1 MKRIRMIHGVAAL
14 ALLLMSALPATAA
27 PTAYQLVNY
36 TIDGGGHV
44 YSNGGRFQLS
54 GAIGQ
59 PDSTTVQTTGQRT
72 LVGGFWGPYERLI
85 TPVDVPGVGE
95 TKLFLPLVNR

>member
-1 MKRIRMIHGVAAL
+1 MKRIRMIHGMAAL

-36 TIDGGGHV
+36 TIDGGGHI

-54 GAIGQ
+54 GTIGQ
-59 PDSTTVQTTGQRT
+59 VDSTTVQTAGRRT
-72 LVGGFWGPYERLI
+72 LVGGFWGIPQRLMSS
-85 TPVDVPGVGE
+85 PESPDASE
-95 TKLFLPLVNR
+95 TKLFLPLIRQ

>member
-1 MKRIRMIHGVAAL
+1 MKRIRMIHGMAAL

-27 PTAYQLVNY
+27 PAAYQLVNY

-59 PDSTTVQTTGQRT
+59 PDSTTVQTAGQRT
-72 LVGGFWGPYERLI
+72 LVGGFWGPVQRLN

>member
-1 MKRIRMIHGVAAL
+1 MKRIRIIHGIAAL
-14 ALLLMSALPATAA
+14 VLLVMSTLPATAA
-27 PTAYQLVNY
+27 PAFYQIANY

-54 GAIGQ
+54 GTIGQ
-59 PDSTTVQTTGQRT
+59 VDSTAMQTAGQRT
-72 LVGGFWGPYERLI
+72 LVGGFWGLEQLLTKPVN
-85 TPVDVPGVGE
+85 TPGAGA